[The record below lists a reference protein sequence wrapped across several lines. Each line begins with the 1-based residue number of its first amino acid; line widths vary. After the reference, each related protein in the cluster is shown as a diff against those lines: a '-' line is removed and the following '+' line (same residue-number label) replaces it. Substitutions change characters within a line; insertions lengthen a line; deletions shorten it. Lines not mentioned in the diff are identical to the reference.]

1 MNTDLFQQYAELKV
15 QEKEIKEK
23 IDNLKESV
31 IKEMADAGL
40 DKQPTPLGT
49 FTIQLSK
56 KWEFDDTVRDAENHV
71 LKLKEFAKANGKAT
85 YKEVPE
91 LKFFHLKPSEE

>member
-1 MNTDLFQQYAELKV
+1 MNVEIFQQYAELKI
-15 QEKEIKEK
+15 QEKGIKEK
-23 IDNLKESV
+23 IDSLRDSV

-56 KWEFDDTVRDAENHV
+56 KWTFSKIVKEAEDYTQD
-71 LKLKEFAKANGKAT
+71 LKEGERANGTAT

-91 LKFFHLKPSEE
+91 LKFFQLKPSE

>member
-1 MNTDLFQQYAELKV
+1 MNVEIFQQYAELKV

-23 IDNLKESV
+23 IDGLKESV
-31 IKEMADAGL
+31 IKEMTDVGL

-56 KWEFDDTVRDAENHV
+56 KWTFSKVVKEAEDYAQD
-71 LKLKEFAKANGKAT
+71 LKEGEKANGTAT

-91 LKFFHLKPSEE
+91 LKFFQLKSSE